1 MYLCALILLN
11 TKKNTFFTIT
21 YKKTHLF
28 DISFSKCLWLLH
40 VHLPCI
46 SEEEKMTTKASMDLN
61 SHIVIFL
68 FWIKFEGNEVVKK
81 NKK

>member
-1 MYLCALILLN
+1 
-11 TKKNTFFTIT
+11 
-21 YKKTHLF
+21 
-28 DISFSKCLWLLH
+28 
-40 VHLPCI
+40 
-46 SEEEKMTTKASMDLN
+46 MTTKASMDLN